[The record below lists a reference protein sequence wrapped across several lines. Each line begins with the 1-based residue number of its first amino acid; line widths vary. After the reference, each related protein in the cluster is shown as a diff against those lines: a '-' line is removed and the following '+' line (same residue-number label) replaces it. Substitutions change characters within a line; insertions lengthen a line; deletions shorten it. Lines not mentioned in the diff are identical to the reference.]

1 MQPIVCILMA
11 EDHDT
16 DIVWTNL
23 EVGIVS
29 DPRPVLFTSVIPYES
44 LLESIV
50 MAILLTLDL
59 PIFNLVCLA
68 VII

>member
-29 DPRPVLFTSVIPYES
+29 DPRPVLFTFVIPYES